1 MSDGGKGSK
10 PRPFSVSQD
19 EYDKRWDAIFQRDL
33 PKEEKPKS
41 DYQDVLSTEEC
52 ALQALTDFAQE
63 HGLYDMTVEDNPLIK
78 K

>member
-10 PRPFSVSQD
+10 PRPFSISQD

-41 DYQDVLSTEEC
+41 DYQDILSTEDC
-52 ALQALTDFAQE
+52 VIDALENLS
-63 HGLYDMTVEDNPLIK
+63 DNMRA
-78 K
+78 